1 MKTEITTISGRT
13 VYLDFLCKTND
24 GKLYNI
30 EFQLKSPKVDDL
42 TRFYDYNIIANVR
55 YDKITETV
63 IVNFRTRKSGCKQT
77 KIGESIE
84 FHSKYFNLGDIDYEK
99 ILNNIEEKVKNNYY
113 LTSSE
118 EISLMLMSLLPK
130 YKNKPELLK
139 RIYEVSKKRECLNVK
154 KYEIITGVIQLE
166 IEKFVPENEQ
176 KEFKKEID
184 MTPET
189 EALFREVFEHTEKKW
204 AQLEKDEARKEGRK
218 EGIEEGKK
226 EGIKE
231 GIKEGRK
238 EGIKEVAKNLKN
250 IMTDLEI
257 SEITG
262 LSISE
267 IEKL

>member
-1 MKTEITTISGRT
+1 M
-13 VYLDFLCKTND
+13 LDMI
-24 GKLYNI
+24 KLQK
-30 EFQLKSPKVDDL
+30 QL
-42 TRFYDYNIIANVR
+42 
-55 YDKITETV
+55 
-63 IVNFRTRKSGCKQT
+63 
-77 KIGESIE
+77 
-84 FHSKYFNLGDIDYEK
+84 
-99 ILNNIEEKVKNNYY
+99 
-113 LTSSE
+113 
-118 EISLMLMSLLPK
+118 
-130 YKNKPELLK
+130 
-139 RIYEVSKKRECLNVK
+139 
-154 KYEIITGVIQLE
+154 IQLE

-204 AQLEKDEARKEGRK
+204 AQLEKDEARKEG
-218 EGIEEGKK
+218 IEEGKK
-226 EGIKE
+226 EGI
-231 GIKEGRK
+231 K

>member
-1 MKTEITTISGRT
+1 MI
-13 VYLDFLCKTND
+13 
-24 GKLYNI
+24 KLQK
-30 EFQLKSPKVDDL
+30 QL
-42 TRFYDYNIIANVR
+42 
-55 YDKITETV
+55 
-63 IVNFRTRKSGCKQT
+63 
-77 KIGESIE
+77 
-84 FHSKYFNLGDIDYEK
+84 
-99 ILNNIEEKVKNNYY
+99 
-113 LTSSE
+113 
-118 EISLMLMSLLPK
+118 
-130 YKNKPELLK
+130 
-139 RIYEVSKKRECLNVK
+139 
-154 KYEIITGVIQLE
+154 IQLE

-238 EGIKEVAKNLKN
+238 EGRKEGIKEVAKNLKN

>member
-1 MKTEITTISGRT
+1 
-13 VYLDFLCKTND
+13 
-24 GKLYNI
+24 
-30 EFQLKSPKVDDL
+30 
-42 TRFYDYNIIANVR
+42 
-55 YDKITETV
+55 
-63 IVNFRTRKSGCKQT
+63 
-77 KIGESIE
+77 
-84 FHSKYFNLGDIDYEK
+84 
-99 ILNNIEEKVKNNYY
+99 
-113 LTSSE
+113 
-118 EISLMLMSLLPK
+118 
-130 YKNKPELLK
+130 
-139 RIYEVSKKRECLNVK
+139 
-154 KYEIITGVIQLE
+154 
-166 IEKFVPENEQ
+166 
-176 KEFKKEID
+176 

>member
-1 MKTEITTISGRT
+1 MNKKHHQIYDSILKIIITVYLSEFLEYIGIDKEIEEVLKTEITTISGRT

-84 FHSKYFNLGDIDYEK
+84 FHPKYFNLGDIDYKK

-139 RIYEVSKKRECLNVK
+139 RI
-154 KYEIITGVIQLE
+154 
-166 IEKFVPENEQ
+166 
-176 KEFKKEID
+176 
-184 MTPET
+184 
-189 EALFREVFEHTEKKW
+189 
-204 AQLEKDEARKEGRK
+204 
-218 EGIEEGKK
+218 
-226 EGIKE
+226 
-231 GIKEGRK
+231 
-238 EGIKEVAKNLKN
+238 
-250 IMTDLEI
+250 
-257 SEITG
+257 
-262 LSISE
+262 
-267 IEKL
+267 